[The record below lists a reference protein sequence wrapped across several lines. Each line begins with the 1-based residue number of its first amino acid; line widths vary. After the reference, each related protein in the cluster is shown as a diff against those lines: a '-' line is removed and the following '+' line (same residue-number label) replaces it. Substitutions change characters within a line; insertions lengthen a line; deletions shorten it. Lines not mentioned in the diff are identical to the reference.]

1 MKADGSY
8 SFDPANEAYDH
19 LNVGDSQVITIP
31 VTVTDD
37 QGATDTSQIQITVT
51 GTNDAPTAI
60 SATGGT
66 VEENVGAGTVAAQLS
81 AMDVDD
87 GEGLSY
93 SLISESSLFEI
104 QGDQVVVKNGAQIN
118 YESDDEHTL
127 NIQVTDENGAS
138 YQQEIQIQVSDINE
152 TPTDISLSDST
163 VDENSAG
170 GTVVATLSATDEDT
184 NESFTYQLS
193 DDSGLF
199 EISGD
204 QVVVKE
210 GADINYE
217 ANDAHDITVDVTDS
231 AGNSYT
237 ESFTINVNDLVENLG
252 PIAEDDT
259 LVALFTPENA
269 RLTAELNFDDG
280 VPSAAVGSLSTE
292 TDGQVGNAA
301 DFSGAKLSVSGMDLD
316 GADGAQT
323 TVSMWIQGDAEG
335 GWEMLAASDVYDMV
349 MLNGDIGFNTGRGD
363 LFGTDASELSDGE
376 WHHVVGTFTNGDLT
390 QNTIFIDGVEQDMS
404 QIRGSQS
411 TRNTNIDS
419 DSGTMHFGSWGVNDN
434 YRFSGSMDEIKVFN
448 GDLSA
453 DEVDE
458 LYQIESGNDHWQNGG
473 QDGALEDTALVINP
487 ADLLANDTDA
497 DGDVLS
503 IVSVE
508 DAEHGSVEINED
520 GEIVFTP
527 EENYH
532 GEAGFSYTV
541 SDGNGGTDT
550 ATVTLNVTSVNDA
563 PVIDI
568 VDNVAVE
575 EGATAIAGQL
585 TSTDADDGASASFS
599 ITEGS
604 VPPDGFEINSDGS
617 YSFDPS
623 DEAYDHLNVGDS
635 QVLTIPVTVT
645 DDTGA
650 TDTSQIQIT
659 VTGTNDAPVASNQE
673 ISTEEGTGVVVG
685 QLPATDADDGAQLTF
700 SANGDLPAGFALSA
714 DGSYEFDPADSAY
727 DHYGADS
734 EHTQS
739 VSYTVTD
746 EHGESSEGTLY
757 IGVDG
762 QNDAVSLV
770 VDTAP
775 ESNTI
780 AENAVNG
787 SPVGLVAHAED
798 ADGDAVSYSI
808 IDSDGLEVSDGP
820 FSVDAQSG
828 IVTVN
833 DASQLDFEDATSHD
847 LIIEASSSDG
857 TSSQQNFSIAVTDVD
872 ENIAPDADDDV
883 GRVWVPETNNETV
896 DNLQIGSFDGESVEV
911 SDWGAVIDGSAV
923 YTQGDVT
930 ITTSVSDGDLAAY
943 NKAGHVGFGIG
954 NQDNNGL
961 DKSET
966 LIIDIDGGD
975 VNRVDFTLSG
985 LGSWFDE
992 TSSRATQVL
1001 ISAYGQDGDLIETQ
1015 GGYRD
1020 SGSYTD
1026 NYSFETNVA
1035 VDRFEITSEGSN
1047 GTFVVQNMTLT
1058 ATDSI
1063 EVPGHWENV
1072 SEDSSITIDV
1082 LANDSDVDGDS
1093 LIISAVESPVVVDGV
1108 VVGAAEIVDVDGV
1121 QKILFTP
1128 DDSMN
1133 AMNDGDSKDVS
1144 FNYTVTDEQGG
1155 SDTATVN
1162 LTIDGS
1168 DDAPVVKAVE
1178 SEVIDGSDS
1187 IDNLSPSGTQ
1197 EKVAEEKV
1205 AEEKVAEE
1213 IAPEEIS
1220 IENELMFSMGSQATD
1235 DPGMGW
1241 AESVDMDEDAF
1252 GTANQHGWEDD
1263 TGAVDDFDLAA
1274 SALDL
1279 APDTSGVI
1287 TMTDGS
1293 DIDSMANLQD
1303 SANF

>member
-1 MKADGSY
+1 
-8 SFDPANEAYDH
+8 
-19 LNVGDSQVITIP
+19 
-31 VTVTDD
+31 
-37 QGATDTSQIQITVT
+37 
-51 GTNDAPTAI
+51 
-60 SATGGT
+60 
-66 VEENVGAGTVAAQLS
+66 
-81 AMDVDD
+81 
-87 GEGLSY
+87 
-93 SLISESSLFEI
+93 
-104 QGDQVVVKNGAQIN
+104 
-118 YESDDEHTL
+118 
-127 NIQVTDENGAS
+127 
-138 YQQEIQIQVSDINE
+138 
-152 TPTDISLSDST
+152 
-163 VDENSAG
+163 
-170 GTVVATLSATDEDT
+170 
-184 NESFTYQLS
+184 
-193 DDSGLF
+193 
-199 EISGD
+199 
-204 QVVVKE
+204 
-210 GADINYE
+210 
-217 ANDAHDITVDVTDS
+217 
-231 AGNSYT
+231 
-237 ESFTINVNDLVENLG
+237 
-252 PIAEDDT
+252 
-259 LVALFTPENA
+259 
-269 RLTAELNFDDG
+269 
-280 VPSAAVGSLSTE
+280 
-292 TDGQVGNAA
+292 
-301 DFSGAKLSVSGMDLD
+301 
-316 GADGAQT
+316 
-323 TVSMWIQGDAEG
+323 
-335 GWEMLAASDVYDMV
+335 
-349 MLNGDIGFNTGRGD
+349 
-363 LFGTDASELSDGE
+363 
-376 WHHVVGTFTNGDLT
+376 
-390 QNTIFIDGVEQDMS
+390 
-404 QIRGSQS
+404 
-411 TRNTNIDS
+411 
-419 DSGTMHFGSWGVNDN
+419 
-434 YRFSGSMDEIKVFN
+434 
-448 GDLSA
+448 
-453 DEVDE
+453 
-458 LYQIESGNDHWQNGG
+458 
-473 QDGALEDTALVINP
+473 
-487 ADLLANDTDA
+487 
-497 DGDVLS
+497 
-503 IVSVE
+503 
-508 DAEHGSVEINED
+508 
-520 GEIVFTP
+520 
-527 EENYH
+527 
-532 GEAGFSYTV
+532 
-541 SDGNGGTDT
+541 
-550 ATVTLNVTSVNDA
+550 
-563 PVIDI
+563 
-568 VDNVAVE
+568 
-575 EGATAIAGQL
+575 
-585 TSTDADDGASASFS
+585 
-599 ITEGS
+599 
-604 VPPDGFEINSDGS
+604 
-617 YSFDPS
+617 
-623 DEAYDHLNVGDS
+623 
-635 QVLTIPVTVT
+635 
-645 DDTGA
+645 
-650 TDTSQIQIT
+650 
-659 VTGTNDAPVASNQE
+659 
-673 ISTEEGTGVVVG
+673 
-685 QLPATDADDGAQLTF
+685 
-700 SANGDLPAGFALSA
+700 
-714 DGSYEFDPADSAY
+714 
-727 DHYGADS
+727 
-734 EHTQS
+734 
-739 VSYTVTD
+739 
-746 EHGESSEGTLY
+746 
-757 IGVDG
+757 
-762 QNDAVSLV
+762 
-770 VDTAP
+770 
-775 ESNTI
+775 
-780 AENAVNG
+780 
-787 SPVGLVAHAED
+787 
-798 ADGDAVSYSI
+798 
-808 IDSDGLEVSDGP
+808 
-820 FSVDAQSG
+820 
-828 IVTVN
+828 
-833 DASQLDFEDATSHD
+833 
-847 LIIEASSSDG
+847 
-857 TSSQQNFSIAVTDVD
+857 
-872 ENIAPDADDDV
+872 
-883 GRVWVPETNNETV
+883 V